1 MVTIILFFLE
11 KYLRNKHKI
20 EDPKK
25 KKSIE
30 EGEGR
35 KSGEIIGGEGK
46 QEVKRKTVIF
56 IIIR

>member
-20 EDPKK
+20 EDPK

>member
-1 MVTIILFFLE
+1 MYLLGLRAGGGGPPLKGLDAIIE
-11 KYLRNKHKI
+11 
-20 EDPKK
+20 
-25 KKSIE
+25 
-30 EGEGR
+30 EGR

>member
-25 KKSIE
+25 KKHR
-30 EGEGR
+30 GR
-35 KSGEIIGGEGK
+35 RREKVRGDN
-46 QEVKRKTVIF
+46 R
-56 IIIR
+56 R

>member
-1 MVTIILFFLE
+1 MVTTILFFLE
-11 KYLRNKHKI
+11 KHLRYNHKI
-20 EDPKK
+20 GDQKK
-25 KKSIE
+25 IQ

-35 KSGEIIGGEGK
+35 RSGKIMGGEGN

>member
-20 EDPKK
+20 EDQ

-35 KSGEIIGGEGK
+35 KSGEIMGSEGK